1 MASRADSSRTTGR
14 HRTRDVV
21 ATMTTL
27 AMTGPAVNEVN
38 EVGARTA
45 AADVPAFCSLPWRE
59 ILLDEL
65 LGERPLDEQAAV
77 FRLYFVA
84 WGAAGRLPDD
94 PLRAALRAGIGL
106 APLSTLDVARFTAL
120 LDVIAP
126 LTDTGRAVA
135 GPFQVWVHRA
145 VTGWAG
151 KKLQTEKARDAKAR
165 KASAAT
171 QRTEP
176 VIEAVT
182 EPVTAPTPSPS
193 PSPSTTKLQSSR
205 ARNGAER
212 LPNIWREPLKITHE
226 AIHGVGSF
234 TPALVR
240 QFSQLWPALF
250 RAHGPAA
257 CVAAWDNSQRS
268 PDARFHSVANVAQ
281 RFAQFA
287 GPPDGRS
294 ARERKNNGVL
304 EAFAVAG
311 VSNGL

>member
-1 MASRADSSRTTGR
+1 
-14 HRTRDVV
+14 
-21 ATMTTL
+21 
-27 AMTGPAVNEVN
+27 MTGPAVNEVN

-84 WGAAGRLPDD
+84 WGAAGRLPAE

-126 LTDTGRAVA
+126 LTETGRAVA

-176 VIEAVT
+176 VIEL
-182 EPVTAPTPSPS
+182 
-193 PSPSTTKLQSSR
+193 LQSSYTLTLTYNYQTAKL
-205 ARNGAER
+205 ARQKRRGTATEYLAGTAQGHARSDSRRRQLHARPCSPVLAALAPTVPGAR
-212 LPNIWREPLKITHE
+212 PGGLCGCL
-226 AIHGVGSF
+226 G
-234 TPALVR
+234 
-240 QFSQLWPALF
+240 
-250 RAHGPAA
+250 
-257 CVAAWDNSQRS
+257 
-268 PDARFHSVANVAQ
+268 
-281 RFAQFA
+281 QFA
-287 GPPDGRS
+287 TLAGRS
-294 ARERKNNGVL
+294 LSLRRKRCATL
-304 EAFAVAG
+304 CAVCRAA
-311 VSNGL
+311 

>member
-1 MASRADSSRTTGR
+1 
-14 HRTRDVV
+14 
-21 ATMTTL
+21 MTTP

-59 ILLDEL
+59 ILLDEV

-120 LDVIAP
+120 LNVIAP

-171 QRTEP
+171 QLTEAVP
-176 VIEAVT
+176 APVT
-182 EPVTAPTPSPS
+182 EPVTAPIPSPS
-193 PSPSTTKLQSSR
+193 PSPSPTTTKLQSSR

-212 LPNIWREPLKITHE
+212 LPNVWREPLKITHE

-234 TPALVR
+234 TPALAR

-287 GPPDGRS
+287 GPPDRRS
-294 ARERKNNGVL
+294 AVERKNYSVL
-304 EAFAVAG
+304 QAFVAAG